1 MPPTTASNPNPPPPV
16 VAAAKL
22 PRTAFSM
29 VVAVVAALVLV
40 LAGCGGGDEAAGAQ
54 PGASDPLA
62 PAAGSAGGGA
72 AVATCGLA
80 NFEAELLQRVNA
92 RRATGA
98 SCGSRGS
105 FAATAPLSWNAALA
119 QAAGAHSLDM
129 AALSYFSHTS
139 ADGRTL
145 ADRVRAAGYGGHLL
159 AENIAAGYPS
169 VQAVVDG
176 WMASD
181 AHCANILNPGLR
193 DIGVACAAAGATDR
207 YANYWTMDL
216 GAP

>member
-1 MPPTTASNPNPPPPV
+1 MTDKQPV
-16 VAAAKL
+16 ALAPKL
-22 PRTAFSM
+22 PRTAFGM
-29 VVAVVAALVLV
+29 VLAVVAALVLV

-54 PGASDPLA
+54 PGASNPLA
-62 PAAGSAGGGA
+62 PAAGSAA
-72 AVATCGLA
+72 ASTAVATCGLA

-92 RRATGA
+92 RRATGT

-105 FAATAPLSWNAALA
+105 FAATGPLSWNAALA
-119 QAAGAHSLDM
+119 QAAGAHSVDM
-129 AALSYFSHTS
+129 AVLAYFSHTS

-145 ADRVRAAGYGGHLL
+145 ADRVSATGYRWHLL

-181 AHCANILNPGLR
+181 GHCANIMNPNLR
-193 DIGVACAAAGATDR
+193 DIGVACAGAGGTDR
-207 YANYWTMDL
+207 YSNYWTMDL